1 MEPTLLVAI
10 IGIVVGFL
18 QGIIILL
25 LNSIRNEI
33 NDIWQRMNNHY
44 HEVGCGNKDCT
55 ALHTGNV
62 FIPRGGA

>member
-1 MEPTLLVAI
+1 MDPTLLVTV
-10 IGIVVGFL
+10 IGILVGFM
-18 QGIIILL
+18 QAVIILL
-25 LNSIRNEI
+25 LTSIRSEI

-62 FIPRGGA
+62 IIPRGGK

>member
-1 MEPTLLVAI
+1 VDPTLLVTV
-10 IGIVVGFL
+10 IGILVGFM
-18 QGIIILL
+18 QAVIILL
-25 LNSIRNEI
+25 LTSIRSEI

-62 FIPRGGA
+62 IIPRGGK